1 MTMGQ
6 GSSRDNVRDFA
17 EVFTPPAT
25 VFEMLLLPD
34 IRDVLEDIDQP
45 ICDPCCGQGQFPAA
59 ALVLKM
65 FYNIDRLDGR
75 TALRA
80 LWHLYGID
88 IQQESVN
95 ECREHM
101 FATLCDALEFLT
113 GKKLTAEEIMYG
125 WAIIERHFIQ
135 GDSLNDWVECLER
148 LGRHEE
154 AERYRAKVAEEKKPK
169 RKREERQLSLF

>member
-6 GSSRDNVRDFA
+6 GSSRDNARHFA

-59 ALVLKM
+59 ALALKM
-65 FYNIDRLDGR
+65 FYNLERLDGKA
-75 TALRA
+75 ALRA
-80 LWHLYGID
+80 LYSLYGVD

-135 GDSLNDWVECLER
+135 GDSLNDWAECLDR
-148 LGRHEE
+148 LGAHEE
-154 AERYRAKVAEEKKPK
+154 AARVRSQTPEKKPK
-169 RKREERQLSLF
+169 RKRKERQLSLF